1 MIDETNAMDHF
12 TKVGDDVQGLAL
24 DLYALARLYAE
35 VSCFRTYVKARHPD
49 VHQEA
54 MLFVEEHI
62 MQNGGVTND
71 QSLQA

>member
-12 TKVGDDVQGLAL
+12 TKVGADVESVAR
-24 DLYALARLYAE
+24 DIYTLARMYAE
-35 VSCFRTYVKARHPD
+35 VSLFHTYVKARYPD
-49 VHQEA
+49 VHREA

-62 MQNGGVTND
+62 MENGGVTNE

>member
-1 MIDETNAMDHF
+1 
-12 TKVGDDVQGLAL
+12 
-24 DLYALARLYAE
+24 
-35 VSCFRTYVKARHPD
+35 
-49 VHQEA
+49 VHREA

>member
-12 TKVGDDVQGLAL
+12 TKVGEDVQGLAL
-24 DLYALARLYAE
+24 DLYALAQLYAE
-35 VSCFRTYVKARHPD
+35 VSLFHTYVKARYPD
-49 VHQEA
+49 VHREA

-62 MQNGGVTND
+62 MENGGVTNE

>member
-12 TKVGDDVQGLAL
+12 TKVGGDVEAVAR
-24 DLYALARLYAE
+24 DIYSLARAYSE
-35 VSCFRTYVKARHPD
+35 VSLFHTYVKARHPD
-49 VHQEA
+49 VHREA

>member
-12 TKVGDDVQGLAL
+12 AKVGDDVQGLAL

-35 VSCFRTYVKARHPD
+35 VSVFRTYVKERHPD
-49 VHQEA
+49 VHREA